1 MKHME
6 DSRTEN
12 TYLIMNKHINGYGRL
27 FGGVLMQWIDEMAG
41 IVAYRHAGTIVTTA
55 CVDNLNFKA
64 GAYLGDTVVLIG
76 KLTYVGRKS
85 RVARS
90 SEAQCTPK
98 GKTHRRL
105 LIDRYFE
112 QLHKIISSDRKGEAS
127 YGKKIGIISDTHG
140 LLRPEIL
147 EILKT
152 CDCILHAGDVT
163 RPELLDELRCLAS
176 IYVVRGN
183 NDGEWAAGIA
193 KTLRFRIEGVEFFMT
208 HNKKDVAWELGSTQ
222 VVIFGHT
229 HSYFEKTI
237 DGRLWL
243 NPGSCGRSRFGQDI
257 SMAVM
262 TVENGTYHVDKIV
275 FADK

>member
-1 MKHME
+1 
-6 DSRTEN
+6 
-12 TYLIMNKHINGYGRL
+12 
-27 FGGVLMQWIDEMAG
+27 MA
-41 IVAYRHAGTIVTTA
+41 
-55 CVDNLNFKA
+55 
-64 GAYLGDTVVLIG
+64 
-76 KLTYVGRKS
+76 
-85 RVARS
+85 
-90 SEAQCTPK
+90 
-98 GKTHRRL
+98 
-105 LIDRYFE
+105 
-112 QLHKIISSDRKGEAS
+112 
-127 YGKKIGIISDTHG
+127 KKIGIISDTHG
-140 LLRPEIL
+140 LLRLEVL

-193 KTLRFRIEGVEFFMT
+193 KTLHFRIEGVEFFKT

>member
-1 MKHME
+1 M
-6 DSRTEN
+6 
-12 TYLIMNKHINGYGRL
+12 
-27 FGGVLMQWIDEMAG
+27 
-41 IVAYRHAGTIVTTA
+41 
-55 CVDNLNFKA
+55 
-64 GAYLGDTVVLIG
+64 
-76 KLTYVGRKS
+76 
-85 RVARS
+85 ARS

-105 LIDRYFE
+105 LIDCCFE

-140 LLRPEIL
+140 LLRLEVL

-193 KTLRFRIEGVEFFMT
+193 KTLHFRIEGVEFFMT